1 MPILL
6 KPTSPQLE
14 KQLMEDILTKR
25 NQHLLEVI
33 QERLLTSDNIVV
45 PWGAAHMPGISS
57 GIEKLGFRVI
67 EKNEYMALRFTPTDK
82 DVSPRP
88 N

>member
-1 MPILL
+1 
-6 KPTSPQLE
+6 
-14 KQLMEDILTKR
+14 
-25 NQHLLEVI
+25 
-33 QERLLTSDNIVV
+33 
-45 PWGAAHMPGISS
+45 MPGISS